1 MIELHCSNSA
11 ERLGSWSGFGVNDG
25 YRTQDM
31 LTAFKHFIRE
41 ITLGESGKLTFAE
54 DDKRLAAAAL
64 LFHLVDVD
72 GVVEEAESRKLRQIL
87 QDHFKLGD
95 DETTELIKAAKQRDN
110 EAVDLY
116 GFTSV
121 LKRSADETERLAIV
135 EMMWE
140 IVYADGHVH
149 EFEDNTIWRVAELLG
164 ISTRERM
171 ALRHKVARLAPEEN
185 SGD

>member
-1 MIELHCSNSA
+1 
-11 ERLGSWSGFGVNDG
+11 
-25 YRTQDM
+25 M
-31 LTAFKHFIRE
+31 LTAFKQFLRE
-41 ITLGESGKLTFAE
+41 VTTGDSGKVKFAE

-64 LFHLVDVD
+64 LFHLIDVD
-72 GVVEEAESRKLRQIL
+72 GVIEESESQKLREIL
-87 QDHFKLGD
+87 QAHYGLD
-95 DETTELIKAAKQRDN
+95 DAETTELIKAAKQRDS

-121 LKRSADETERLAIV
+121 LKRTADESERLAIV

-164 ISTRERM
+164 ISTRDRM
-171 ALRHKVARLAPEEN
+171 VLRQKVAKTAPE
-185 SGD
+185 SGEST

>member
-1 MIELHCSNSA
+1 MSLFNSLKQFVRDVA
-11 ERLGSWSGFGVNDG
+11 LGD
-25 YRTQDM
+25 
-31 LTAFKHFIRE
+31 E
-41 ITLGESGKLTFAE
+41 GKKNFAD

-72 GVVEEAESRKLRQIL
+72 GVVEESESQKLKEIL
-87 QDHFKLGD
+87 QRHYELT
-95 DETTELIKAAKQRDN
+95 DEETVRLVEAAKQKDS

-121 LKRSADETERLAIV
+121 LKRSTDEEERLAIV

-140 IVYADGHVH
+140 IVYADGQVH

-164 ISTRERM
+164 ISTRDRM
-171 ALRHKVARLAPEEN
+171 TLRHKVARSLPEGGEPV
-185 SGD
+185 

>member
-1 MIELHCSNSA
+1 MLSALKSFVRELT
-11 ERLGSWSGFGVNDG
+11 FGD
-25 YRTQDM
+25 
-31 LTAFKHFIRE
+31 
-41 ITLGESGKLTFAE
+41 SGKKTFAE

-64 LFHLVDVD
+64 LFHLVDID
-72 GVVEEAESRKLRQIL
+72 GVVEDSESSKLREIL
-87 QDHFKLGD
+87 QKHYELSDK
-95 DETTELIKAAKQRDN
+95 ETTELITAARQRDE

-121 LKRSADETERLAIV
+121 LKRTTDEEERLAIV

-164 ISTRERM
+164 VSTRDRM
-171 ALRHKVARLAPEEN
+171 TLRHKVAKTAPEE
-185 SGD
+185 GEAD